1 MRLAAPQETLRII
14 GRYGL
19 HPKKKYGQN
28 FLISE
33 DVVYGILD
41 AAGVT
46 KEDCVLEIGPGIG
59 TMTGYLSEA
68 AREVV
73 CVEID
78 RSLAKIHEETLAD
91 CPNVTVRYEDV
102 LKTDL
107 QEIAESVNGGKPMK
121 VVANLPYYVT
131 TPILMELL
139 KKIELFESITVMVQ
153 KEVAA
158 RVCAAPGS
166 KDCGAITYAVQ
177 YYTEPEVM
185 LRVPPSSFIPRPEVD
200 SCVLRLTAY
209 KEPPVKADEE
219 LMFAL
224 IRAAFNQR
232 RKTLANA
239 LANGLDYHG
248 KKISR
253 GAAAAAITS
262 LGLPETVRGE
272 RLSLAEFAA
281 LADGVRFDIN

>member
-68 AREVV
+68 AREVI

-107 QEIAESVNGGKPMK
+107 QEIADSVNGGKPMK

-177 YYTEPEVM
+177 YYAEPEVM

-281 LADGVRFDIN
+281 LADRVRFDIN

>member
-107 QEIAESVNGGKPMK
+107 QEIADSVNDGKPMK

-177 YYTEPEVM
+177 YYAEPEVM
-185 LRVPPSSFIPRPEVD
+185 LQVPPSSFIPRPEVD

-281 LADGVRFDIN
+281 LADRVRFDIN

>member
-41 AAGVT
+41 ASGVT

-107 QEIAESVNGGKPMK
+107 QEIAESANGGKPMK

-177 YYTEPEVM
+177 YYAEPEVM
-185 LRVPPSSFIPRPEVD
+185 LQVPPSSFIPRPEVD

-281 LADGVRFDIN
+281 LADRVRFDIN

>member
-107 QEIAESVNGGKPMK
+107 QEIADSVNDGKPMK

-177 YYTEPEVM
+177 YYAEPEVM
-185 LRVPPSSFIPRPEVD
+185 LQVPPSSFIPRPEVD

>member
-107 QEIAESVNGGKPMK
+107 QEIADSVNDGKPMK

-177 YYTEPEVM
+177 YYAEPEVM

>member
-107 QEIAESVNGGKPMK
+107 QEIAESANGGKPMK

-177 YYTEPEVM
+177 YYAKPEVM
-185 LRVPPSSFIPRPEVD
+185 LQVPPSSFIPRPAVD

-209 KEPPVKADEE
+209 TEPPVKADEE

>member
-28 FLISE
+28 FLVSE
-33 DVVYGILD
+33 DTVYGILD

-68 AREVV
+68 ARQVV

-78 RSLAKIHEETLAD
+78 RSLEKIHEETLAD
-91 CPNVTVRYEDV
+91 CPNVTVLFQDI

-107 QEIAESVNGGKPMK
+107 QEIADSANGGKPLK

-139 KKIELFESITVMVQ
+139 KKKELFESITVMVQ
-153 KEVAA
+153 KEVAE
-158 RVCAAPGS
+158 RVCAEPGS
-166 KDCGAITYAVQ
+166 KECGAITYAVQ
-177 YYTEPEVM
+177 YYADPEVV
-185 LRVPPSSFIPRPEVD
+185 LDVPPSSFIPRPEVD

-209 KEPPVKADEE
+209 KEPPVEADEE

-248 KKISR
+248 KRISR

-281 LADGVRFDIN
+281 LSGCVRFDIN

>member
-59 TMTGYLSEA
+59 TMTGYLLEA

-107 QEIAESVNGGKPMK
+107 QEIADSVNDGKPMK

-177 YYTEPEVM
+177 YYAEPEVM
-185 LRVPPSSFIPRPEVD
+185 LQVPPSSFIPRPEVD

-281 LADGVRFDIN
+281 LADRVRFDIN

>member
-107 QEIAESVNGGKPMK
+107 QEIADSANGGKPMK
-121 VVANLPYYVT
+121 VVANQPYYVT

-177 YYTEPEVM
+177 YYAEPEVM
-185 LRVPPSSFIPRPEVD
+185 LQVPPSSFIPRPEVD

-224 IRAAFNQR
+224 IRATFNQR

-281 LADGVRFDIN
+281 LADRVRFDIN

>member
-107 QEIAESVNGGKPMK
+107 QEIADSVNGGKPMK

-177 YYTEPEVM
+177 YYAEPEVM

>member
-68 AREVV
+68 ARE
-73 CVEID
+73 
-78 RSLAKIHEETLAD
+78 
-91 CPNVTVRYEDV
+91 RYEDV

-107 QEIAESVNGGKPMK
+107 QEIAESANGGKPMK

-177 YYTEPEVM
+177 YYAEPEVM

>member
-46 KEDCVLEIGPGIG
+46 KEDCVLEIGLGIG

-102 LKTDL
+102 LTTDL
-107 QEIAESVNGGKPMK
+107 QEIADSVNDGKPMK

-177 YYTEPEVM
+177 YYAEPEVM
-185 LRVPPSSFIPRPEVD
+185 LQVPPSSFIPRPEVD

-281 LADGVRFDIN
+281 LADRVRFDIN

>member
-107 QEIAESVNGGKPMK
+107 QEIAESANGGKPMK

-177 YYTEPEVM
+177 YYAKPEVM
-185 LRVPPSSFIPRPEVD
+185 LQVPPSSFIPRPEVD

-209 KEPPVKADEE
+209 TEPPVKADEE

>member
-107 QEIAESVNGGKPMK
+107 QEIADSVNDGKPMK

-177 YYTEPEVM
+177 YYAEPEVM

-281 LADGVRFDIN
+281 LADRVRFDIN